1 MVYAFA
7 IDIIIKE
14 LGKLLD
20 WSESMQG
27 CISKSYY
34 NIPLKY
40 FALYKH
46 NLDIDCSMK
55 MNVYMGFNGMLVD
68 VHHMFPKNT

>member
-1 MVYAFA
+1 MVYAIA
-7 IDIIIKE
+7 IDLIIKE

-20 WSESMQG
+20 WSESMWR

-34 NIPLKY
+34 HIPLKY

-46 NLDIDCSMK
+46 NLDLDCSMK
-55 MNVYMGFNGMLVD
+55 MNVHMSFDGMLVD
-68 VHHMFPKNT
+68 VHDMFPKNT